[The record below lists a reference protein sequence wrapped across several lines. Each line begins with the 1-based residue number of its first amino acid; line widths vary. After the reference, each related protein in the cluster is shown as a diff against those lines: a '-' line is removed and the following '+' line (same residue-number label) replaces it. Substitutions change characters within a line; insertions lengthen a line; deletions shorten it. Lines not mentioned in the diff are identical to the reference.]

1 MKKVQLFIKKL
12 TPAVILILLQ
22 ICSFEFKVFAQG
34 SWEKFNTITHVNL
47 KTIYFV
53 DSLKGWVGGDSGII
67 LYTSDGG
74 QNWTFQ
80 NSTVN
85 TSIHS
90 LFFLDSLNG
99 WALTWHQNIHG
110 PNGTTFLKTT
120 NGGLNWVAEVYP
132 KDFIF
137 LNSIFFVDSL
147 NGWSCG
153 SPGKILRTRDGGI
166 EWIESRINNVQF
178 SEFPIFKVEFFDENN
193 GIGCGGIFDIFG
205 VIWLTSNG
213 GNTWDAFAVG
223 PEPIND
229 FKILDSN
236 FVVAVGGDYEYG
248 TSVSSSFDKGNNWNY
263 RTLDIFGIAVS
274 VDFRNPNEGWLILKG
289 ERKFLVTVD
298 SGWTWTEYLAP
309 DSVQPN
315 KIFFAD
321 SLHGYAV
328 CDSGYFL
335 KYIPPIVTKVESIDF
350 AKKNESK
357 NQISIF
363 PNPFNNNTTLKLNLV
378 ENSLVSISIYS
389 ILGEKVKD
397 VTKQNFSAGNHSL
410 TINASDLNSGV
421 YLLSIKINDNSF
433 TQKLILIK

>member
-1 MKKVQLFIKKL
+1 MKKTQLIIDKL
-12 TPAVILILLQ
+12 NPVIILILLQ
-22 ICSFEFKVFAQG
+22 LCSFEFKVFAQG
-34 SWEKFNTITHVNL
+34 SWEKMNTITNVNL
-47 KTIYFV
+47 KSIYFV
-53 DSLKGWVGGDSGII
+53 DSLKGWVGGDSGVI

-74 QNWTFQ
+74 QNWTIQ
-80 NSTVN
+80 NSNVS
-85 TSIHS
+85 TSIHN

-110 PNGTTFLKTT
+110 PVGTTFLKTT
-120 NGGLNWVAEVYP
+120 NGGLTWIADIYP
-132 KDFIF
+132 KDFTF
-137 LNSIFFVDSL
+137 LNSIYFVDEL
-147 NGWSCG
+147 NGWASG
-153 SPGKILRTRDGGI
+153 SPGKILKTRDGGN
-166 EWIESRINNVQF
+166 EWIESRINNAQF
-178 SEFPIFKVEFFDENN
+178 VEFPIFKVEFFDENN
-193 GIGCGGIFDIFG
+193 GIGVGGIIDIFG
-205 VIWLTSNG
+205 VIWRTFDG
-213 GNTWDAFAVG
+213 GNSWDAFAVG

-248 TSVSSSFDKGNNWNY
+248 TSVSYSFDKGLNWNY

-274 VDFRNPNEGWLILKG
+274 VDFRNSNECWLILKG
-289 ERKFLVTVD
+289 ERKFLVSTD

-315 KIFFAD
+315 KVFFAD

-335 KYIPPIVTKVESIDF
+335 KYIPPIDTKVESIDF
-350 AKKNESK
+350 AKNNKPK

-363 PNPFNNNTTLKLNLV
+363 PNPFNNSTTLKLNLI
-378 ENSLVSISIYS
+378 ENSFVSISIYS

-397 VTKQNFSAGNHSL
+397 IVKHNFSAGNHSL

-421 YLLSIKINDNSF
+421 YLLSIKINDNFF
-433 TQKLILIK
+433 TQKMILIK

>member
-1 MKKVQLFIKKL
+1 MKKAQLIINKL
-12 TPAVILILLQ
+12 NPVIIVILLQ
-22 ICSFEFKVFAQG
+22 ICLFEIKVFAQG
-34 SWEKFNTITHVNL
+34 SWEKFNSIATVNL
-47 KTIYFV
+47 KSIYFV
-53 DSLKGWVGGDSGII
+53 DSLKGWVGGDSGVI

-80 NSTVN
+80 NTNVN

-99 WALTWHQNIHG
+99 WALTWHHNIYG
-110 PNGTTFLKTT
+110 PIGTTFLKTT
-120 NGGLNWVAEVYP
+120 NGGLTWIADVYP
-132 KDFIF
+132 KDFVF
-137 LNSIFFVDSL
+137 LNSIYFVDEL
-147 NGWSCG
+147 NGWASG
-153 SPGKILRTRDGGI
+153 SPGKILKTRDGGN
-166 EWIESRINNVQF
+166 EWIESRINNIQF

-193 GIGCGGIFDIFG
+193 GIGCGGIIDIFG

-213 GNTWDAFAVG
+213 GNTWDAFAIG

-274 VDFRNPNEGWLILKG
+274 VDFRNSNEGWLILKG
-289 ERKFLVTVD
+289 ERKFLVTID

-335 KYIPPIVTKVESIDF
+335 KYIPPIDTKVESTNLIQN
-350 AKKNESK
+350 KNSG
-357 NQISIF
+357 IYLSVF
-363 PNPFNNNTTLKLNLV
+363 PNPFNNNTTLSIGLK
-378 ENSLVSISIYS
+378 ENSFVSINIYS
-389 ILGEKVKD
+389 TLGEKIKEILS
-397 VTKQNFSAGNHSL
+397 QNLLAGNHSL
-410 TINASDLNSGV
+410 NINAGELNSGV
-421 YLLSIKINDNSF
+421 YFLSVRINEKYF
-433 TQKLILIK
+433 TQKIILIK